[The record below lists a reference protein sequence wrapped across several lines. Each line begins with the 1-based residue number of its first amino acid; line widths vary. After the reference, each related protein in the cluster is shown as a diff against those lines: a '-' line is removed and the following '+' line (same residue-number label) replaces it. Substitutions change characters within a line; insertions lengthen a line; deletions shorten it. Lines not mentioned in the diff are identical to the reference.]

1 MTLTKPKKNK
11 SGLLT
16 SIKISSDSSA
26 LTMSLYPMQSQST
39 SEFPEP
45 NLSLPPERLPST
57 QSFLPHFPTRR
68 RRPPRDLP
76 SPQPS
81 PRPLLFRPPSRPSS
95 PQAAYPPNHYIRRVP
110 QRKIHKFTLL
120 QVIQLLVM
128 CSLGFAPWPYM
139 KMMFPVA
146 LLLLMPIR

>member
-1 MTLTKPKKNK
+1 MTLTKLKKNK

-26 LTMSLYPMQSQST
+26 LTMSLYPMQSQKRFRIPGANSLT
-39 SEFPEP
+39 SPRMLTL
-45 NLSLPPERLPST
+45 N
-57 QSFLPHFPTRR
+57 QSFHPYFPTRR